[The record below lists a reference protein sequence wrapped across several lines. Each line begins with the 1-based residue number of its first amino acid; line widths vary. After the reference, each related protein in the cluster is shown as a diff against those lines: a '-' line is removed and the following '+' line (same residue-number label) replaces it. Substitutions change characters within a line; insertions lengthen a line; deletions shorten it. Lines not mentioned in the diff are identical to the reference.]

1 MVRVLGG
8 RARAATVSALLV
20 AVVVV
25 LTGCGAESPAGGGQ
39 SGAPLGDAKSS
50 SDVDVATAKMVA
62 AKKASKVEECRAGSA
77 SDGGLPSIELPCLGG
92 GESVDLASFEGPMVI
107 NLFQGFCA
115 PCKEEMPALQSFH
128 ETYGDEVPV
137 IGIDVMD
144 TVPGVALEEAI
155 SRGVTFPMYA
165 DPGGELQGGSLTAR
179 AVPTT
184 YVLSASGEVQ
194 LLQMGGMTS
203 EDQVKELVEQKLGIA
218 L

>member
-1 MVRVLGG
+1 MVRRVGAAVAAVLL
-8 RARAATVSALLV
+8 ASLA
-20 AVVVV
+20 
-25 LTGCGAESPAGGGQ
+25 GCGTESSAGGGQ
-39 SGAPLGDAKSS
+39 SGAPLGDGPSS
-50 SDVDVATAKMVA
+50 SKVDVATDEMVA
-62 AKKASKVEECRAGSA
+62 AKKASKVEACEPGAA
-77 SDGGLPSIELPCLGG
+77 SDGGLPSIVLPCLGG
-92 GESVDLASFEGPMVI
+92 GEPADLASFEGPMVI

-115 PCKEEMPALQSFH
+115 PCKEEMPALQSFY

-165 DPGGELQGGSLTAR
+165 DPGGELQGGPLTAR
-179 AVPTT
+179 AVPAT
-184 YVLSASGEVQ
+184 YVLSSSGEVE

-203 EDQVKELVEQKLGIA
+203 ATQVKELVEKKLGIT

>member
-1 MVRVLGG
+1 MVRGVV
-8 RARAATVSALLV
+8 AAAAALLL
-20 AVVVV
+20 AV
-25 LTGCGAESPAGGGQ
+25 LAGCGSESPKEGGQ
-39 SGAPLGDAKSS
+39 AGAPLGAGPPSS
-50 SDVDVATAKMVA
+50 KVDVATEKMVA
-62 AKKASKVEECRAGSA
+62 AKKASEVEPCRPGSA
-77 SDGGLPSIELPCLGG
+77 SDGGLPKIELACLGG
-92 GESVDLASFEGPMVI
+92 GESADLASFEGPMVI

-128 ETYGDEVPV
+128 ETYGDQVPV

-165 DPGGELQGGSLTAR
+165 DPGGDLQGGPLTAR
-179 AVPTT
+179 AVPAT
-184 YVLSASGEVQ
+184 YVLSSSGEVE

-203 EDQVKELVEQKLGIA
+203 ATQVKELVEKKLGIT

>member
-1 MVRVLGG
+1 MVRALGR
-8 RARAATVSALLV
+8 RARVASAAALLL
-20 AVVVV
+20 AV
-25 LTGCGAESPAGGGQ
+25 LAGCGTDSSSGGGQ
-39 SGAPLGDAKSS
+39 SGAPLADEPSS
-50 SDVDVATAKMVA
+50 KVNVATAEMVA
-62 AKKASKVEECRAGSA
+62 AKKASKVEACEEGPA
-77 SDGGLPSIELPCLGG
+77 SDGGLPSIVLPCLGG
-92 GESVDLASFEGPMVI
+92 GESADLASFEGPMVI

-115 PCKEEMPALQSFH
+115 PCKEEMPALQSFY

-165 DPGGELQGGSLTAR
+165 DPGGELQGGPLTAR
-179 AVPTT
+179 AVPAT
-184 YVLSASGEVQ
+184 YVLSSSGEVE

-203 EDQVKELVEQKLGIA
+203 ASQVKELVEKKLGIE

>member
-1 MVRVLGG
+1 MVRRVG
-8 RARAATVSALLV
+8 AAVAALLL
-20 AVVVV
+20 AS
-25 LTGCGAESPAGGGQ
+25 LAGCGTESPAGGGQ
-39 SGAPLGDAKSS
+39 SGAPLGDGPSASN
-50 SDVDVATAKMVA
+50 VDVATDDMVA
-62 AKKASKVEECRAGSA
+62 AKKASDVEECRPGPA
-77 SDGGLPSIELPCLGG
+77 SDGGLPAIELPCLGG
-92 GESVDLASFEGPMVI
+92 GESVDLASFQGPMVI

-115 PCKEEMPALQSFH
+115 PCKEEMPALQSFY

-165 DPGGELQGGSLTAR
+165 DPGGDLQGGPLTAR
-179 AVPTT
+179 AVPAT
-184 YVLSASGEVQ
+184 YVLSSSGEVE

-203 EDQVKELVEQKLGIA
+203 ANQVKELVEKKLGIT

>member
-1 MVRVLGG
+1 MGRRVG
-8 RARAATVSALLV
+8 AAVAAALL
-20 AVVVV
+20 AVVA
-25 LTGCGAESPAGGGQ
+25 GCGTEPSAGGGQ
-39 SGAPLGDAKSS
+39 SGAPLGDGPSASK
-50 SDVDVATAKMVA
+50 VDVATDEMVA
-62 AKKASKVEECRAGSA
+62 AKNASDVEECRPGSA

-92 GESVDLASFEGPMVI
+92 GESADLASFEGPMVI

-115 PCKEEMPALQSFH
+115 PCKEEMPALQSFY

-165 DPGGELQGGSLTAR
+165 DPGGELQGGPLTAR
-179 AVPTT
+179 AVPAT
-184 YVLSASGEVQ
+184 YVLSSSGEVE

-203 EDQVKELVEQKLGIA
+203 AAQVKELVEKKLGIT

>member
-1 MVRVLGG
+1 MDRRVC
-8 RARAATVSALLV
+8 AAAATAVLL
-20 AVVVV
+20 AV
-25 LTGCGAESPAGGGQ
+25 LAGCGGESSAGGQ
-39 SGAPLGDAKSS
+39 SGAPLGDGPSASK
-50 SDVDVATAKMVA
+50 VDVATDEMVA
-62 AKKASKVEECRAGSA
+62 AKKASKVEACAPGSA
-77 SDGGLPSIELPCLGG
+77 SDGGLPSIVLACLGG
-92 GESVDLASFEGPMVI
+92 GEPVDLASFEGPLVI

-115 PCKEEMPALQSFH
+115 PCKEEMPALQSFY

-165 DPGGELQGGSLTAR
+165 DPGGDLQGGPLTAR
-179 AVPTT
+179 AVPAT
-184 YVLSASGEVQ
+184 YVLSSSGEVE

-203 EDQVKELVEQKLGIA
+203 AAQVKELVEKKLGIG

>member
-1 MVRVLGG
+1 MVRALGR
-8 RARAATVSALLV
+8 RARVASAAALLL
-20 AVVVV
+20 AA
-25 LTGCGAESPAGGGQ
+25 LAGCGTDSSSGGGQ
-39 SGAPLGDAKSS
+39 SGAPLADEPSS
-50 SDVDVATAKMVA
+50 KVNVATAEMVA
-62 AKKASKVEECRAGSA
+62 AKKASKVEACEEGSA
-77 SDGGLPSIELPCLGG
+77 SDGGLPSIVLPCLGG
-92 GESVDLASFEGPMVI
+92 GDSADLASFAGPMVI

-115 PCKEEMPALQSFH
+115 PCKEEMPALQSFY

-165 DPGGELQGGSLTAR
+165 DPGGELQGGPLTAR
-179 AVPTT
+179 AVPAT
-184 YVLSASGEVQ
+184 YVLSSSGEVE

-203 EDQVKELVEQKLGIA
+203 ATQVKELVEKKLGIE

>member
-1 MVRVLGG
+1 MVRALG
-8 RARAATVSALLV
+8 RRSRVASAAALLL
-20 AVVVV
+20 AV
-25 LTGCGAESPAGGGQ
+25 LAGCGNSSSGGGQ
-39 SGAPLGDAKSS
+39 SGAPLADEPSS
-50 SDVDVATAKMVA
+50 KVNVATAEMVA
-62 AKKASKVEECRAGSA
+62 AKRASKVEACEEGPA
-77 SDGGLPSIELPCLGG
+77 SDGGLPSIVLPCLGG
-92 GESVDLASFEGPMVI
+92 GEFADLASFEGPMVI

-115 PCKEEMPALQSFH
+115 PCKEEMPALQSFY

-165 DPGGELQGGSLTAR
+165 DPGGELQGGPLTAR
-179 AVPTT
+179 AVPAT
-184 YVLSASGEVQ
+184 YVLSSSGEVE

-203 EDQVKELVEQKLGIA
+203 AAQVKELVEKKLGIE

>member
-1 MVRVLGG
+1 MGRRV
-8 RARAATVSALLV
+8 AAVAAALLL
-20 AVVVV
+20 AS
-25 LTGCGAESPAGGGQ
+25 LAGCGGESSGGQ
-39 SGAPLGDAKSS
+39 AGAPLGDKPSS
-50 SDVDVATAKMVA
+50 SNVDVATDEMVA
-62 AKKASKVEECRAGSA
+62 AKKASEVEPCRAGSA
-77 SDGGLPSIELPCLGG
+77 DDGGLPKIELPCLGG
-92 GESVDLASFEGPMVI
+92 GESADLASFQGPLVV

-115 PCKEEMPALQSFH
+115 PCKEEMPALQSFY

-165 DPGGELQGGSLTAR
+165 DPGGDLQGGPLTAR
-179 AVPTT
+179 AVPAT
-184 YVLSASGEVQ
+184 YVLSSSGEVE

-203 EDQVKELVEQKLGIA
+203 AAQVKELVEKKLGIT